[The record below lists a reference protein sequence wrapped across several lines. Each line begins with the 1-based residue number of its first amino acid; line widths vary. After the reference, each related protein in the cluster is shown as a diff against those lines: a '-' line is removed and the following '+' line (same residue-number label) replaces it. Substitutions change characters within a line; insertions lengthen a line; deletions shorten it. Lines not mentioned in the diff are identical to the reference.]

1 MIYES
6 GDWLVGGKIE
16 VLERIFWN
24 DGLDQV
30 STKYYIMNLNEVY
43 KELFN
48 TKIILPVS
56 IDAKRATAKVFRVEC
71 WCGIC
76 IPGRNGYC

>member
-6 GDWLVGGKIE
+6 GDWLVGGKLD

-30 STKYYIMNLNEVY
+30 FKKIMIERKL
-43 KELFN
+43 
-48 TKIILPVS
+48 
-56 IDAKRATAKVFRVEC
+56 
-71 WCGIC
+71 
-76 IPGRNGYC
+76 